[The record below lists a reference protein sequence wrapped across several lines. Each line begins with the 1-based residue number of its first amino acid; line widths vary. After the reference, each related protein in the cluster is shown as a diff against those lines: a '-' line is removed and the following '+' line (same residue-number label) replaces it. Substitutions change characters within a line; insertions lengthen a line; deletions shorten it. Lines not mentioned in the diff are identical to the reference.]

1 MASSSTSLA
10 FRLFGVDVTA
20 SRTLRDVGDEADRTG
35 RRLNDVSDSGRGFPE
50 LNAHLAGMAEGMR
63 GAAERSA
70 GLAVA
75 AGTTTAKLLAGAQAA
90 AQIGST
96 LAQAGAGAAVLA
108 PAMLTAAQGLVTFK
122 LVGDEATRQ
131 LKTLQPQ
138 FDGIKKAAADAFRP
152 GFAAGLKDFAT
163 NLPTVRTGLTETAAI
178 LGELG
183 RAAGKAFS
191 GPAFQV
197 DLMNIMHNNALATW
211 NLGTAGIS
219 LAKAFVNVAA
229 AASDLWVNLTQ
240 TLSGGAA
247 TLAQWVDMKRQ
258 SGELSQAI
266 QRGADTIG
274 NIVTSLWNFGVGV
287 KALFSSIS
295 ADGAN
300 LSDNLLTMSQR
311 FRDWATSA
319 QVTGTVTALFQGL
332 RTAASLAKTAIGD
345 AALEVATG
353 FANGEVAPGVS
364 GLAGA
369 FQTLGVRAR
378 ALVDLARA
386 ELWPTLAS
394 VAQVVNEQLLPAFQD
409 ISATV
414 FQVTTG
420 ALASLLRIVRDD
432 LVPVF
437 RDNIAPILRE
447 DVVPAVQALGNW
459 ISTTLLPAV
468 ESLAAA
474 LAGRL
479 GQALS
484 GVLDALRA
492 NEPQLKVFGQALLDI
507 ASVIV
512 KVVEFALKNNL
523 GGAMIAVG
531 LAIRATIDII
541 GAYVTAS
548 LRLAAVALEVAGTVI
563 TAFRGIFDGVLTSVT
578 GIISTMARL
587 PGPLGAPWRSAQ
599 DAVTGFRTR
608 VDADLTTAE
617 NRVNTAKS
625 NINNWLAGI
634 NDKTVTITVQERREL
649 TYYSNTSPN
658 APGLTYYAGGGRPR
672 PGEWSV
678 VGENGPELVRWAAS
692 ARVFSAA
699 ASARMLSAGRT
710 LPTYNPGVQL
720 SDRYGAGATIINVTV
735 NAPVSG
741 SVTTERDLAESI
753 AGRVRDTIAT
763 RISGSNGRRTGL

>member
-1 MASSSTSLA
+1 M
-10 FRLFGVDVTA
+10 
-20 SRTLRDVGDEADRTG
+20 RDVGDEADRTG

-50 LNAHLAGMAEGMR
+50 LNARLAGMAEGMR
-63 GAAERSA
+63 SAAERSA
-70 GLAVA
+70 GLAVTM
-75 AGTTTAKLLAGAQAA
+75 GTTAVKLLAGAQAA

-96 LAQAGAGAAVLA
+96 LAQAGAGAGVLA
-108 PAMLTAAQGLVTFK
+108 PALLTGAQALGTLK
-122 LVGDEATRQ
+122 LVSDEAGRQ
-131 LKTLQPQ
+131 LKQLQPQ
-138 FDGIKKAAADAFRP
+138 FDGIKKAAEGAFGP
-152 GFAAGLKDFAT
+152 QFNVAVKTFAS
-163 NLPTVRTGLTETAAI
+163 NLPVVREGVRQTAKVFGDLSVTAA
-178 LGELG
+178 
-183 RAAGKAFS
+183 KVFS
-191 GPAFQV
+191 GPAFRK
-197 DLMNIMHNNALATW
+197 DLADIMTANAAATA
-211 NLGTAGIS
+211 NLGFAG
-219 LAKAFVNVAA
+219 LDMAEAFFDVAVAAKAVWVGLTRNLNV
-229 AASDLWVNLTQ
+229 
-240 TLSGGAA
+240 GADSI
-247 TLAQWVDMKRQ
+247 AQWVAAKRA
-258 SGELSQAI
+258 SGELTAAI
-266 QRGADTIG
+266 QNGANTIG

-287 KALFSSIS
+287 KALFSAIS
-295 ADGAN
+295 ADGVN

-332 RTAASLAKTAIGD
+332 RTAASLARTAISD
-345 AALEVATG
+345 AATEVATG
-353 FANGEVAPGVS
+353 FANGEVAPGLT
-364 GLAGA
+364 GLAGG
-369 FQTLGVRAR
+369 FQELGVRAR
-378 ALVDLARA
+378 ALVDLARND
-386 ELWPTLAS
+386 LWPTLVS
-394 VAQVVNEQLLPAFQD
+394 VAQVVNDQLLPAFQG
-409 ISATV
+409 ISSTV

-420 ALASLLRIVRDD
+420 ALASLLRIARDD

-437 RDNIAPILRE
+437 RDQVAPILRE

-459 ISTTLLPAV
+459 ITTTLLPAV

-484 GVLDALRA
+484 GVLDALRQ

-507 ASVIV
+507 ATVIV

-634 NDKTVTITVQERREL
+634 NDKTVTITVKERREL
-649 TYYSNTSPN
+649 DYYSNTSPN
-658 APGLTYYAGGGRPR
+658 APGLTYYASGGRPR

-692 ARVFSAA
+692 AQVFSNA

-710 LPTYNPGVQL
+710 LPTYNPAPQL
-720 SDRYGAGATIINVTV
+720 SDRYGAGATIVNVTV

-763 RISGSNGRRTGL
+763 RISGSNGRRSGL